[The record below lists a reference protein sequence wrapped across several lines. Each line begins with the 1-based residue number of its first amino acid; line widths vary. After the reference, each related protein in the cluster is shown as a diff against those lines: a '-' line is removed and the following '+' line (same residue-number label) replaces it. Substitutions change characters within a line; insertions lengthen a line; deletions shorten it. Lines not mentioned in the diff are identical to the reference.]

1 VSGPASER
9 KLHIVFVLDLEPGR
23 IFLPALFFFEANLSY
38 PFEGTGVNSA
48 VHPQRLLDRRRWRS
62 FFQSSRSFH
71 YVFTF
76 PLESRLNFAFT
87 PTQFGLRNNILAV

>member
-1 VSGPASER
+1 LP
-9 KLHIVFVLDLEPGR
+9 VFL
-23 IFLPALFFFEANLSY
+23 EANLSY
-38 PFEGTGVNSA
+38 PFEGAGVNSA
-48 VHPQRLLDRRRWRS
+48 VHPNRLLDRRRWLS

-87 PTQFGLRNNILAV
+87 PTQFGLRNNIRLMTENSKLKPESRLFGTFGHFVI

>member
-23 IFLPALFFFEANLSY
+23 IFLPALFFEANLSY
-38 PFEGTGVNSA
+38 PFEGAGVNSA
-48 VHPQRLLDRRRWRS
+48 VHPHRLLDRRRWLS

-71 YVFTF
+71 YVFTV
-76 PLESRLNFAFT
+76 PLESRSNFAFT
-87 PTQFGLRNNILAV
+87 PTQFGLRNNILAA